1 MREAEIYGSGRCG
14 RLSRLDKVLL
24 SVPGRDF
31 SVWPF
36 MKNLSLKDF
45 QIQSPG
51 WAAHSITAADS
62 ALPCFNPPLELFCKF
77 YFAFDAAL

>member
-1 MREAEIYGSGRCG
+1 MEAERVEGC
-14 RLSRLDKVLL
+14 LVADKVLL

-45 QIQSPG
+45 HI
-51 WAAHSITAADS
+51 
-62 ALPCFNPPLELFCKF
+62 
-77 YFAFDAAL
+77 